1 MSGPAGGQGQLVG
14 IVRSSVFW
22 IWQIV
27 VTLVLGLPIVLL
39 GLVSYAIAYPVA
51 VFWIKLN
58 IHGLKWICGV
68 GWQVDGRENIPDTP
82 CVVLCKHQS
91 TWETYFLAMLFFPAV
106 YVAKRSLARIPIFGW
121 GLWSLKFI
129 LIDRKSGRS
138 AISQMVEQARDRL
151 ARHRWVIIFPEGTRQ
166 AVDAVPDYRIGG
178 AIVAARTGY
187 PILPVATNSG
197 EFWPRMG
204 FVKRPG
210 TITVSVLPAIPS
222 DGQTPAALIAE
233 TERRIEAR
241 MAEIRGP
248 AASLPAEA

>member
-1 MSGPAGGQGQLVG
+1 MSDVLPVLRAAL
-14 IVRSSVFW
+14 FW
-22 IWQIV
+22 LWQIL
-27 VTLVLGLPIVLL
+27 VTLLLGGPVLL
-39 GLVSYAIAYPVA
+39 AGAFSYNLGFPIAMW
-51 VFWIKLN
+51 WIRAN
-58 IHGLKWICGV
+58 VHGLRWICGV
-68 GWQVDGRENIPDTP
+68 RWEVDGRENIPERP
-82 CVVLCKHQS
+82 CLVMSKHQS

-106 YVAKRSLARIPIFGW
+106 YVAKRSLGRIPIFGW